1 MQHKDPAPFEAAALD
16 PYAERITT
24 GIAMVGG
31 ILMLPV
37 LFWYVS
43 GMINYGIAVPGIVI
57 SAAIGVALAAWLALN
72 YAVYP
77 KAYEIRGDTL
87 LIRRRWSRTMK
98 IPLRDIIGVSGAP
111 ALADVP
117 RRGLRRAFNAGVF
130 GYHGP
135 FQLAEYGKAFFAATH
150 RERLVAIARRDKMTM
165 IVSPQRPRDF
175 TEALRE
181 ALIKGNDNESQQVR
195 DNVGAQQQPTL

>member
-1 MQHKDPAPFEAAALD
+1 
-16 PYAERITT
+16 
-24 GIAMVGG
+24 V
-31 ILMLPV
+31 
-37 LFWYVS
+37 
-43 GMINYGIAVPGIVI
+43 INYAIAVPGIVI
-57 SAAIGVALAAWLALN
+57 SAAIGVAMAVWLALN

-77 KAYEIRGDTL
+77 KAYEIRGETL
-87 LIRRRWSRTMK
+87 LVRRRWVRAMK

-117 RRGLRRAFNAGVF
+117 RRGLRRSFNAGVF

-135 FQLAEYGKAFFAATH
+135 FQLVEYGKAFFVATH
-150 RERLVAIARRDKMTM
+150 RERLVAIARRNNMTL

-181 ALIKGNDNESQQVR
+181 ALIRDTAAGNEEHSAQNREGTVR
-195 DNVGAQQQPTL
+195 K